1 MIYEVTTSTS
11 NAFAQTWESII
22 NFLPM
27 IVAAVTVFI
36 IGWILSIGIGRLVSE
51 ILRKLK
57 FNDIFK
63 RTGWESAF
71 KKADIEVDPAQFV
84 GVITKWIFV
93 IIFLMISSDIL
104 HWSSFSVL
112 LGQIIWW
119 IPNLIVAIV
128 ILVVAIVLADILEK
142 IVKATVDRMGVTS
155 ANFLGSLTKWVIYV
169 VASLAILSQLNVA
182 PTIVDSIVMGIVA
195 TFVLAFG
202 LAFGLGGRDEAG
214 RVLKMIRE
222 KVESSDEGNKRR
234 K

>member
-11 NAFAQTWESII
+11 NAFAQAWESII